1 MQYRQIFV
9 IYEKKICI
17 VTIFLDIKAKG
28 FLFDSMLDHI
38 FGDIRF
44 CQLCSSSKS
53 IQRAWTANP
62 ADDKC
67 TNPMDDKSTN
77 PNVSRQTINPELVR
91 TRYVGSPIGHTT
103 IFAALDFH
111 SVSQSFFPF
120 AFQPKSGKDSIQK
133 HFHSV
138 DL

>member
-1 MQYRQIFV
+1 MKYRQMFV
-9 IYEKKICI
+9 ICEKKICI
-17 VTIFLDIKAKG
+17 VSIFIKAKG
-28 FLFDSMLDHI
+28 FFM
-38 FGDIRF
+38 RF
-44 CQLCSSSKS
+44 NARSYFRRHSFLRQLCSSKS

-111 SVSQSFFPF
+111 LVSQSFFPF
-120 AFQPKSGKDSIQK
+120 R
-133 HFHSV
+133 
-138 DL
+138 LRT

>member
-9 IYEKKICI
+9 IYEKKIFI

-120 AFQPKSGKDSIQK
+120 RLPT
-133 HFHSV
+133 
-138 DL
+138 

>member
-91 TRYVGSPIGHTT
+91 TRYVGFPDRTYDHFCCTR
-103 IFAALDFH
+103 
-111 SVSQSFFPF
+111 FPF
-120 AFQPKSGKDSIQK
+120 GLSIFFSLSPSNLNQGRTR
-133 HFHSV
+133 SRNISI
-138 DL
+138 L

>member
-1 MQYRQIFV
+1 MKRKYVSSQF
-9 IYEKKICI
+9 
-17 VTIFLDIKAKG
+17 FLNIKAKG

-53 IQRAWTANP
+53 IQGAWTANP

-120 AFQPKSGKDSIQK
+120 RLPT
-133 HFHSV
+133 
-138 DL
+138 